1 MKRFREFLNEGFI
14 DYQGYDFNS
23 LVTLI
28 KDDILVVE
36 EEYEE
41 LVKQYEEE
49 GKQITTLNFNRE
61 LSKMGFDVDD
71 MLEKLAVIVTGVILK
86 FEESKRRM
94 VLNSLEDFI
103 TKKIEG
109 EYVYL
114 VSHQIIDMA
123 RYKINK

>member
-1 MKRFREFLNEGFI
+1 MKKFREFLNEGFI
-14 DYQGYDFNS
+14 DYQGYDFNG
-23 LVTLI
+23 LVALI
-28 KDDILVVE
+28 KDDILVIE

-41 LVKQYEEE
+41 LAKQYEEE
-49 GKQITTLNFNRE
+49 GRQITTLNFNRE

-71 MLEKLAVIVTGVILK
+71 MLEKLAVVVTDVIMK
-86 FEESKRRM
+86 FEEGKRRM

-114 VSHQIIDMA
+114 VSHQIIDIA